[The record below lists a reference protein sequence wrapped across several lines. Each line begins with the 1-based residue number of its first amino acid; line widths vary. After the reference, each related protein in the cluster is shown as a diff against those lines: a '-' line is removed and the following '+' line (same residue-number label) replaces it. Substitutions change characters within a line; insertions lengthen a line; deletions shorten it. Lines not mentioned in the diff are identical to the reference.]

1 MNKQRVA
8 ILSTVLFL
16 VFCADMALA
25 NDKKAPMF
33 DYQQVV
39 LDNGLRVI
47 TLEDFSCP
55 IVAVQIWYHVG
66 SKNEQP
72 DRQGFAHMFE
82 HMMFRGTDRLGP
94 TDHFDFI
101 RRVGG
106 SCNGYTNFDQT
117 VYVEQIP
124 ANQLEL
130 ALWMEAER
138 MSFLKIDQESFDT
151 ERKVVEEERRRML
164 NQPYG
169 TVVDKVLP
177 ELFPGHPY
185 RWFILGNIAHLR
197 ASSVAELRDFWK
209 RHYTPNNATLV
220 IVGAVKHDKAQELA
234 KSYFGWI
241 PRYND
246 PPAMPIPAPQPIQ
259 ARTVNI
265 KEQNAPAPAV
275 GVLFRTVPL
284 AHDDRIPLELLT
296 TILGGGNSSRL
307 YRELVA
313 EKQLAVAAMATDFE
327 LEDDGVLIAGAV
339 LPPMGAQVDK
349 ALQAIKSQIERLR
362 EETVSEK
369 ELIKAR
375 NQMLKSLVTS
385 NLHITSKASL
395 LGTAAVIEGDVSRVN
410 QILERMRRVT
420 EKDLQRV
427 ARKYLTPERSLT
439 ITIERNLMGSLLGK
453 FFPQKSS
460 EENAPITAEPEKVAV
475 PPGRNGLERPKDY
488 PEKAPMAE
496 VLPPKVTP
504 KFSTQKLPNGLK
516 VIVVENHEVPFVSV
530 RLGLRAGAWTE
541 SKPGVASMTMSML
554 TKGTAKH
561 TEGELAEE
569 LETYAIGLSG
579 SGGMNNCSVTANC
592 LSQHVERMMKLLGEV
607 ALEPTFPEK
616 EFKKLHRQTRTGL
629 VIAAET
635 PSYLASRELKRRL
648 YGEHPYARNTTGEI
662 EDLDRLKVA
671 DLQRW
676 WSKFVRPDMAAL
688 IFAGDIDQV
697 QAMELAEKT
706 FGQWRVPG
714 KRPEVKLPKP
724 PKPSATHIY
733 LVDRP
738 GTLQAQIRLGQ
749 LGIPRKH
756 GMYFTTKMVTGY
768 FGQGFASRL
777 NKTIRVEKGLTY
789 GIWGGYSAS
798 RFAGSFSIS
807 TFSKTASTAEAVR
820 AVLEEI
826 KRLKKQAPTSDEL
839 EKVRSSILGGFA
851 GKRETP
857 QALAGD
863 LWLIEA
869 EDLST
874 DHFEKMLSHVAAT
887 KAKDCLKLIRRTV
900 EPSKMVIVV
909 VGDANKLK
917 QDLEEIAPVTVV
929 SSRPQEKAS
938 QTRLQNLTPSGARKT
953 KE

>member
-1 MNKQRVA
+1 MKKSHVTIFFA
-8 ILSTVLFL
+8 LTFLILSAGVSAAENTNSVS
-16 VFCADMALA
+16 
-25 NDKKAPMF
+25 F
-33 DYQQVV
+33 DYRQVV

-55 IVAVQIWYHVG
+55 IVAVQVWYHVG
-66 SKNEQP
+66 SKDEQA

-106 SCNGYTNFDQT
+106 SCNGYTSFDQT
-117 VYVEQIP
+117 VYVERIP

-151 ERKVVEEERRRML
+151 ERKVVEEERRLML

-220 IVGAVKHDKAQELA
+220 IVGAVKHDEAQELA

-241 PRYND
+241 PRYED
-246 PPAMPIPAPQPIQ
+246 PPPTVAPALQAIQ
-259 ARTVNI
+259 ARTVSI

-284 AHDDRIPLELLT
+284 AHDDRIPLELLA

-313 EKQLAVAAMATDFE
+313 EKQLAVAAMAIDIE

-339 LPPMGAQVDK
+339 LPPMGAQLDK
-349 ALQAIKSQIERLR
+349 ALEAIKSQIERLR

-375 NQMLKSLVTS
+375 NRMLKSLVTS
-385 NLHITSKASL
+385 NLHITSKARL
-395 LGTAAVIEGDVSRVN
+395 LGSAAVIEGDVSRVN

-420 EKDLQRV
+420 KEDLQRV

-453 FFPQKSS
+453 LFKQKSS

-475 PPGRNGLERPKDY
+475 PPGRDGLKRPEDY
-488 PEKAPMAE
+488 PEKAPLAE

-504 KFSTQKLPNGLK
+504 KFSTRKLANGLK

-530 RLGLRAGAWTE
+530 QLGLRAGAWTE

-561 TEGELAEE
+561 SEGELAEE
-569 LETYAIGLSG
+569 LETYAISLSG
-579 SGGMNNCSVTANC
+579 SGGMNNCSVRANC
-592 LSQHVERMMKLLGEV
+592 LSQRVERMMKLLGEV
-607 ALEPTFPEK
+607 ALEPTFPEE
-616 EFKKLHRQTRTGL
+616 EFKKLHKQTRTGL

-635 PSYLASRELKRRL
+635 PSYLASRELKRRV
-648 YGEHPYARNTTGEI
+648 YGEHPYARNTSGEI

-671 DLQRW
+671 DLKGW
-676 WSKFVRPDMAAL
+676 WSKFARPDMAAL
-688 IFAGDIDQV
+688 IFAGDIDQA
-697 QAMELAEKT
+697 QAMELAKRT

-749 LGIPRKH
+749 LAIARKH
-756 GMYFTTKMVTGY
+756 PRYFTTKVVNGY
-768 FGQGFASRL
+768 FGQGFGSRL
-777 NKTIRVEKGLTY
+777 NKTVRVQKGLTY

-798 RFAGSFSIS
+798 RFAGRFSIS

-826 KRLKKQAPTSDEL
+826 KRLKKEGPSDDEL

-874 DHFEKMLSHVAAT
+874 DHFEKMLSRVAAT
-887 KAKDCLKLIRRTV
+887 KAKDCLKLVRQTAK
-900 EPSKMVIVV
+900 PSKMVIVV

-929 SSRPQEKAS
+929 SIKPK
-938 QTRLQNLTPSGARKT
+938 
-953 KE
+953 